1 MKFIKISH
9 FAITT
14 CAIALFMA
22 TSCSAEVCWTFSPF
36 DNHRGDSGV
45 HYVYPPTEK
54 TTAIECAVDCVSATS
69 VRVTM
74 YENPSAPGDRIVDET
89 TSCGTTIS
97 HTTTNSA
104 PVGIGFEA
112 TDNINL
118 VFTCRCN
125 DLSTPAPYAYN
136 PYPTPPPPPFC
147 FSEEA
152 TVEQPGQ
159 APTKMTELKIG
170 DKILTANN
178 EYQPIYAFAHND
190 ATTYTE
196 FLQIHTTSGNNPLEI
211 TSQHLVYVQ
220 GKDAPVT
227 AGSIKVGDTLTEAGQ
242 GGAAVVTKIDTVQ
255 RHGIY
260 APLTPDGTLVV
271 DGIASSC
278 YVSLQPNGDPQ
289 TMELK
294 GCSALSVFSHHRV
307 AHMLL
312 TVPRLVCMGGI
323 NPKWC
328 QTYNEDG
335 VALFVQTAFD
345 LSDWFHAQHWVVQ
358 RFLLAVYLVVLCP
371 MYALELLLGTKL
383 AAAMV
388 VGGLGFVGFVRGNNA
403 PAAEPTD
410 VNKQA

>member
-1 MKFIKISH
+1 MKFIKISP
-9 FAITT
+9 FAITSS
-14 CAIALFMA
+14 AIALLMA
-22 TSCSAEVCWTFSPF
+22 TSCSAEVCETISPT
-36 DNHRGDSGV
+36 DNSGGSNGVNVVTPPAGTTEVECEVTCDSVTSLRVVMQQNGLV
-45 HYVYPPTEK
+45 LDQ
-54 TTAIECAVDCVSATS
+54 TTT
-69 VRVTM
+69 
-74 YENPSAPGDRIVDET
+74 
-89 TSCGTTIS
+89 CGTTIS
-97 HTTTNSA
+97 HTTSES
-104 PVGIGFEA
+104 VDIGIEHE
-112 TDNINL
+112 DNINL
-118 VFTCRCN
+118 VITCRCN
-125 DLSTPAPYAYN
+125 DLSTPAPYAYY

-159 APTKMTELKIG
+159 APTKMTELNIG

-178 EYQPIYAFAHND
+178 KYQPIYAFAHND

-196 FLQIHTTSGNNPLEI
+196 FLQIHTTSGINPLEI
-211 TSQHLVYVQ
+211 TGQHLVYVQ

-227 AGSIKVGDTLTEAGQ
+227 AKSIKVGDTLTEAGQ

-271 DGIASSC
+271 DGIVSSC

-323 NPKWC
+323 SPKWC

-345 LSDWFHAQHWVVQ
+345 LSDWFHAQHWMVQ
-358 RFLLAVYLVVLCP
+358 YFLLAVYLVVLCP
-371 MYALELLLGTKL
+371 LYALELLLGAKL
-383 AAAMV
+383 AAAMIL
-388 VGGLGFVGFVRGNNA
+388 GGLVFVGFVRGNNV
-403 PAAEPTD
+403 PAVEPID
-410 VNKQA
+410 VNKEA